1 MTGRRLTALVFL
13 AACSMVLQYA
23 AQGALAAGFNPRE
36 FGAWFWYADAVLWGL
51 RALIDAAVIVSLF
64 QTQAR
69 NSRDARLLAV
79 FEVAMIGLIT
89 LTVGPAMVAIA
100 RGVAIDA
107 VLSQGLR
114 WAWSFGVAAYAPL
127 MMGAAGAA
135 YKITTAG
142 APLPAP
148 VLFSVTEDAPE
159 APPLPAPAP
168 FPTVTARERV
178 LAYLDAQPN
187 APTAEVARACA
198 CSPAYVRKVRQ

>member
-114 WAWSFGVAAYAPL
+114 WAWSFEMFRSRCGRKARATPMRSSCRGPGWPAGTPICALRRRGFGRSNRREKGSLLPFFKSRRVCFGGMHESYAL
-127 MMGAAGAA
+127 RAW
-135 YKITTAG
+135 
-142 APLPAP
+142 
-148 VLFSVTEDAPE
+148 
-159 APPLPAPAP
+159 
-168 FPTVTARERV
+168 FPR
-178 LAYLDAQPN
+178 
-187 APTAEVARACA
+187 VARGD
-198 CSPAYVRKVRQ
+198 